1 VTAGGDLP
9 MMTSENN
16 YTQPERLDFER
27 CLSVLGLD
35 ADDWGGSVA
44 RVRECKDISEV
55 RTPDALLHHA
65 SIED

>member
-1 VTAGGDLP
+1 MTAGGDLP

-35 ADDWGGSVA
+35 ADDWGAQRCTSARMLGHFGSA
-44 RVRECKDISEV
+44 
-55 RTPDALLHHA
+55 DA
-65 SIED
+65 

>member
-35 ADDWGGSVA
+35 ADDWGAQRCTSARMQGHFGS
-44 RVRECKDISEV
+44 E
-55 RTPDALLHHA
+55 DA
-65 SIED
+65 